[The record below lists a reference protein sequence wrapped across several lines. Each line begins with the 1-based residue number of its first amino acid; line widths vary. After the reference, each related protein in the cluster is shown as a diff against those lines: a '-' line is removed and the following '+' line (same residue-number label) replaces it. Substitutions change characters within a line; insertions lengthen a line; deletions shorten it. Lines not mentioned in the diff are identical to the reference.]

1 MVFPKSSLSRRKA
14 VALNTDGLVRQA
26 GSAALFSHVIVT
38 GLVVLGSVPF
48 RRLEFVC

>member
-14 VALNTDGLVRQA
+14 VALKDGLVRQA

-38 GLVVLGSVPF
+38 CLVVLGSVPF